1 MAIKYPPVEERLW
14 AKVDKSG
21 ECWLWTG
28 ATAMGYGHLQRNGKA
43 VKVHRLSYELE
54 YGEIPE
60 GMDVCH
66 TCDNPLCVRP
76 THLWLGTHKEN
87 MHDRDRKGRN
97 HAPKGE
103 RSPKSKLMSQQVLEI
118 RRLANQG
125 YSQPFLGRR
134 FNVSSVSIYK
144 IVNRLSWKHI

>member
-1 MAIKYPPVEERLW
+1 MSELMKCINPICPYGLLPISEFRELLVPGK
-14 AKVDKSG
+14 KSRRFDSR
-21 ECWLWTG
+21 C
-28 ATAMGYGHLQRNGKA
+28 
-43 VKVHRLSYELE
+43 
-54 YGEIPE
+54 
-60 GMDVCH
+60 
-66 TCDNPLCVRP
+66 
-76 THLWLGTHKEN
+76 
-87 MHDRDRKGRN
+87 RKCRN